1 MTIITWNINGLQK
14 AVANN
19 IFDPLNS
26 FCPDVICLQEIRTD
40 KKLCAIPGWHHFY
53 NHSMRPGYSGVG
65 VISKDKPVAVEYGLG
80 DYDEEGEARTITA
93 EFDGYF
99 IVCVY
104 VPNSRRNLKRKA
116 YRRKWDEAFMDYL
129 ETIEFKARKDEK
141 QIVICGDFNVIV
153 SSYDSFAKEEDMFA
167 TDEQDMMID
176 LFEKGYIDIFRQL
189 YPEKRCYSAWNL
201 KFNGRARN
209 EGFRLDYFLVEEELK
224 ERVIDIHYL
233 EEIYGSDHCPVLLKM
248 A

>member
-65 VISKDKPVAVEYGLG
+65 VISKDKPVAVEFGLG
-80 DYDEEGEARTITA
+80 DYDEDGEARTITA
-93 EFDGYF
+93 ELDTYY

-104 VPNSRRNLKRKA
+104 VPNSRKNLKRKA
-116 YRRKWDEAFMDYL
+116 YRRIWDDAFMDFL
-129 ETIEFKARKDEK
+129 ESLESKASSNNKE
-141 QIVICGDFNVIV
+141 IIICGDFNVML
-153 SSYDSFAKEEDMFA
+153 SSFDSFATKESLFA

-176 LFEKGYIDIFRQL
+176 LFEMGYIDVFRSF
-189 YPEKRCYSAWNL
+189 YPEKRSYSAWNL
-201 KFNGRARN
+201 MYNGRARG
-209 EGFRLDYFLVEEELK
+209 EGMRLDYFLINEGIK
-224 ERVIDIHYL
+224 EKVRNIKYL
-233 EEIYGSDHCPVLLKM
+233 EDIRGSDHCPVMLRLK
-248 A
+248 